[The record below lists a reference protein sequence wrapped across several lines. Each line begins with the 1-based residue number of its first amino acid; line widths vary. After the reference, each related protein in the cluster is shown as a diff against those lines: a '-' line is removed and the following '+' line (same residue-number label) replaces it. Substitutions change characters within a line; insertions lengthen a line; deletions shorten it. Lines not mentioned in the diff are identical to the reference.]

1 MLTPKKIPTL
11 TTSSA
16 EDAKE
21 LTLVDHLIELRDRI
35 MRCLVAIVVLFLCLF
50 AFSNDIYTF
59 VAQPLIDA
67 LPENSTMIAIDPTSP
82 FFAPFKL
89 TFYVAVLLAAPYIL
103 FQLWS
108 FVAPGLYKNEKSV
121 AIPIFISSVVLFYA
135 GIAFARY
142 VLFGLVFSFFIS
154 VAPEDIAVA
163 PDINSF
169 LSFALT
175 IFMAFGMAFEVPV
188 AVFVFIW
195 AGLVEPDALVAKRPY
210 VIVGCFVVA
219 MLLTPP
225 DPFTQSM
232 LAIPMWG
239 LFELGVLSGRWI
251 KKKKTKEEEEEE
263 ENEKDE
269 STAA

>member
-1 MLTPKKIPTL
+1 MLTPKKTGL
-11 TTSSA
+11 SLKTGSA
-16 EDAKE
+16 EDEKE

-35 MRCLVAIVVLFLCLF
+35 LRCLVAIVVLFLALF
-50 AFSNDIYTF
+50 AFANDIYTF

-67 LPENSTMIAIDPTSP
+67 LPEDSTMIAIDPTSP

-89 TFYVAVLLAAPYIL
+89 TFFVSLLLAAPYIL
-103 FQLWS
+103 YQAWS
-108 FVAPGLYKNEKSV
+108 FIAPGLYRNEKAV

-142 VLFGLVFSFFIS
+142 ILFGFVFAFFIS
-154 VAPEDIAVA
+154 VAPEGIAVA

-169 LSFALT
+169 LSFALA
-175 IFMAFGMAFEVPV
+175 IFLAFGIAFEVPI
-188 AVFVFIW
+188 AVFICIW
-195 AGLVEPDALVAKRPY
+195 AGLVEPEALVKKRPY
-210 VIVGCFVVA
+210 VIVGCFVVG

-239 LFELGVLSGRWI
+239 LFELGILAGRWI
-251 KKKKTKEEEEEE
+251 KKRKAPEV
-263 ENEKDE
+263 
-269 STAA
+269 STT